1 MTKISFAKEG
11 GIWMNQSPSD
21 EQIVCMKFD
30 SFIKT
35 CCRNELRNIE
45 KYEKRLRSR
54 EVLIFDFSLIEDK
67 SGITEITL
75 PDFVVKGLEIS
86 IANEDLLDALQK
98 LSAKDRELILL
109 IHFMGFNPKEISKE
123 MEVVE
128 RTIYNRHNK
137 VLIKLKK
144 IMEGSG

>member
-21 EQIVCMKFD
+21 KQIVCMKFD

-54 EVLIFDFSLIEDK
+54 EVLIFDFSLIEDT
-67 SGITEITL
+67 SGVTEITL
-75 PDFVVKGLEIS
+75 PDFVVKGLEVS

-144 IMEGSG
+144 IMEGS